1 MSAQLLG
8 TFEPNTEA
16 WHQLRAEGIGS
27 SDIAAIVG
35 LSPFTSAYTLWHR
48 KAGKVAE
55 QAESDFMDWGKRLE
69 PVIAAKFAENHP
81 SFVVAPTGTW
91 AADGRPWQRANPDRL
106 IINSFGTDNGPGGID
121 SYLEVKCASAYKAD
135 DWGRSG
141 TDIVPPGYRAQVI
154 WQGDVLGLS
163 SAWCAVLIGGNDYR
177 EYHLTW
183 DADEA
188 EFLREAGRAF
198 WESIQNGE
206 PPEIDDS
213 DSTYE
218 VVRQLHPDIDAEASV
233 EIPPALILPW
243 EQAKGVIDEAEREIA
258 KAKSRITDHMG
269 DARYGCIAGQKVV
282 IRQSTKTGLPY
293 VKLATQKRE
302 AA

>member
-1 MSAQLLG
+1 MSAVLLG
-8 TFEPNTEA
+8 TFEPNTDE
-16 WHQLRAEGIGS
+16 WHALRANGIGS
-27 SDIAAIVG
+27 SDIAAVVG

-55 QAESDFMDWGKRLE
+55 QSESDFMDWGKRLE
-69 PVIAAKFAENHP
+69 PVIADKFAENHREMD
-81 SFVVAPTGTW
+81 VEPTGTW
-91 AADGRPWQRANPDRL
+91 CSSDRPWQRANPDRL
-106 IINSFGTDNGPGGID
+106 IQIDTEDPDGID
-121 SYLEVKCASAYKAD
+121 SYLEVKSASAYKAD
-135 DWGRSG
+135 DWGPSG
-141 TDIVPPGYRAQVI
+141 TDRVPPGYRAQVI

-183 DADEA
+183 EADEA
-188 EFLREAGRAF
+188 EFLREAGRVF

-206 PPEIDDS
+206 PPAIDGS

-218 VVRQLHPDIDAEASV
+218 VVRQLHPDIDADASV
-233 EIPPALILPW
+233 EIPPELFASW
-243 EQAKGVIDEAEREIA
+243 EIAKGVIDEQERIIA
-258 KAKSRITDHMG
+258 AAKSRITDHMG
-269 DARYGCIAGQKVV
+269 DARYGHIAGQKVV

-293 VKLATQKRE
+293 VKLASQKRE